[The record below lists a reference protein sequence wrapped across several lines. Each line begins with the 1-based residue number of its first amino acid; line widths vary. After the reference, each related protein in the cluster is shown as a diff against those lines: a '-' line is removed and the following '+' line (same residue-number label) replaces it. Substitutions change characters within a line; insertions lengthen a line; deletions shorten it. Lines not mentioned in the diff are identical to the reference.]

1 MENYQG
7 NAVINYTDAETPF
20 TRIIEH
26 KHFER
31 SESEKTIIT
40 KEYPKTWSKGE
51 ETYYPM
57 NDKKNTDLFEKYQKL
72 AEKENNVIFGG
83 RLGMYQYFDMWQVID
98 EALKLVKK
106 LKN

>member
-7 NAVINYTDAETPF
+7 NAVINYTDAEIPF

-26 KHFER
+26 KHFEG

-57 NDKKNTDLFEKYQKL
+57 NDKKNTDLFEKYKKL
-72 AEKENNVIFGG
+72 AEKKIMLSLVEDLECISTLICG
-83 RLGMYQYFDMWQVID
+83 RSLM
-98 EALKLVKK
+98 KL
-106 LKN
+106 